1 MSSTISDL
9 IGDVVPGAPT
19 GAGAVAAAEPREHWL
34 AAPADPNADTIAN
47 GEHVWCPR
55 PGGGSHVARL
65 VPGTHVTDLT
75 LLSLLVQAGWNVR
88 LFGPAGY
95 GKTSLA
101 EAAMVATQAA
111 LRAISLEHAL
121 EFVSVFN
128 GSTGVRDEAVVGRPV
143 QTPDGRW
150 EFAHAK
156 LAVSVRDGLGQ
167 VINEADLLGYTLK
180 ALNGPMERAPLSL
193 DAYEPGEPDV
203 LVHEFFRAIVT
214 DNDDPQF
221 PIEQSVRSRLK
232 LELAVFDPDGM
243 AGMTVACTDVATGA
257 ATGASAGRLYDPVPI
272 PPTLAGGV
280 TLPANALAVR
290 LVMMLAKLAALDGR
304 EVDATLE
311 GELNVLGLDPADL
324 VAKLDGA
331 EPWIPGRREIIAITQ
346 AEQLLGTELAL
357 RAFLTKCSLVGMAQ
371 VAQSLIEHI
380 WSDCPEATGTA
391 LTPLAL

>member
-1 MSSTISDL
+1 MSSLSDL

-19 GAGAVAAAEPREHWL
+19 GAGAIAAADPREHWL
-34 AAPADPNADTIAN
+34 AAPADPNAEAIAN
-47 GEHVWCPR
+47 GDRVWCPR
-55 PGGGSHVARL
+55 PGGGSHEARL
-65 VPGTHVTDLT
+65 VPGAHLADLT
-75 LLSLLVQAGWNVR
+75 LTSLLVQAGWNVR

-101 EAAMVATQAA
+101 EAAMVVTQAA
-111 LRAISLEHAL
+111 LRGISLEQAL

-143 QTPDGRW
+143 QTADGRW
-150 EFAHAK
+150 KFVHAK

-167 VINEADLLGYTLK
+167 VVNEADLLGYTLK
-180 ALNGPMERAPLSL
+180 ALNAPMERAPLSL

-203 LVHEFFRAIVT
+203 PVHPFFRAILT

-257 ATGASAGRLYDPVPI
+257 AGGSAGRLYDPVAI
-272 PPTLAGGV
+272 PQTLASGV

-290 LVMMLAKLAALDGR
+290 LVMVLAKLAALDGR

-311 GELNVLGLDPADL
+311 SELNQLALDPADL

-331 EPWIPGRREIIAITQ
+331 EPWVPGRREIIAITQ
-346 AEQLLGTELAL
+346 AEQLLGTELSL

-380 WSDCPEATGTA
+380 WSDCPEATGTS